1 MRALFSTRG
10 ILLIWILLT
19 ASTGLSVQL
28 RGMATEMKTTSAT
41 MVTPINSVFQS
52 INNFALEQSQTFFRN
67 VKFDPNSVVV
77 DIKSLGS
84 IQTRHM
90 MAFVG
95 IVLLVLAVFLYQR
108 AIKSDTF
115 ADDLLALFAF
125 YVFVVIELS
134 IVLGLGFNVA
144 VALQRGYVLAAFII
158 IIAILSWRA
167 GALQDTRLFF
177 RALIE
182 IGILALFLFPDGT
195 IAGTAGFF
203 TSLADFGDYMKKSAS
218 VFLVW
223 SIIGAILALTEL
235 YALGRRST
243 RSSNA
248 PVRRVQPA
256 PPAPRP
262 DGQ

>member
-1 MRALFSTRG
+1 MPGGPLSRG
-10 ILLIWILLT
+10 LNCGSHVHESRIY
-19 ASTGLSVQL
+19 AEKG
-28 RGMATEMKTTSAT
+28 SAT
-41 MVTPINSVFQS
+41 PH
-52 INNFALEQSQTFFRN
+52 E
-67 VKFDPNSVVV
+67 
-77 DIKSLGS
+77 
-84 IQTRHM
+84 
-90 MAFVG
+90 
-95 IVLLVLAVFLYQR
+95 
-108 AIKSDTF
+108 
-115 ADDLLALFAF
+115 
-125 YVFVVIELS
+125 
-134 IVLGLGFNVA
+134 
-144 VALQRGYVLAAFII
+144 
-158 IIAILSWRA
+158 RA